1 MRIMKPLG
9 SFLVLTLCAGL
20 AQASLHKE
28 IESQKQLRVCMWPD
42 YFGISYRN
50 PRSRELQ
57 GIDINMAQDLA
68 KELGVSLRYVET
80 DFARVIADLESRKCH
95 IAMMGV
101 GVIPERAARVDFSQP
116 YLRSDVYAVT
126 LRSNTAITRWEDLDL
141 PGRVVTVQKGT
152 FMEPLM
158 QRTLKNAQLRVAERT
173 AERERDV
180 ESGRADAF
188 ITDYPYSRRM
198 LANTDWANVIAP
210 SQPIAPIDYAYAVP
224 KGEEDWLNRINQFLS
239 KTKTDGR
246 LEKYARQFDLLPILV
261 KD

>member
-1 MRIMKPLG
+1 MRIVQLAG
-9 SFLVLTLCAGL
+9 GFLVLVLCAGL
-20 AQASLHKE
+20 AQAHLVKE
-28 IESQKQLRVCMWPD
+28 IETKKQLRVCMWPD

-50 PRSRELQ
+50 PRSGELQ
-57 GIDINMAQDLA
+57 GIDISMSQELA
-68 KELGVSLRYVET
+68 KDLGVSLRYVET
-80 DFARVIADLESRKCH
+80 NFARVIADLESRKCD

-101 GVIPERAARVDFSQP
+101 GVTPDRAARVDFSQP
-116 YLRSDVYAVT
+116 YLRSDVYAVI
-126 LRSNTAITRWEDLDL
+126 LKSNTSITRWEDLDL
-141 PGRVVTVQKGT
+141 PGRVISVQKGT

-158 QRTLKNAQLRVAERT
+158 QRTLKNAELRIAQRT

-224 KGEEDWLNRINQFLS
+224 KGEEVWIARINEFLS

-261 KD
+261 RD